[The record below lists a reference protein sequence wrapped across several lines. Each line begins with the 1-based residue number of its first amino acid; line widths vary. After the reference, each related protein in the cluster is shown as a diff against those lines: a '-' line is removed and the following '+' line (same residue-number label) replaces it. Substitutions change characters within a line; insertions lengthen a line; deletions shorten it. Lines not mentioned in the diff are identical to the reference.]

1 MEYRKFAKTNLKVSA
16 LGLGAAPIG
25 SRTGPE
31 ESKATLNKAFELG
44 INFYDTAPS
53 YGQGSSE
60 KIIGEVFRK
69 KRDKV
74 IITTKVGY
82 APTATLQAAARFKP
96 LVRSLLR
103 TVPGIRKSIQKFVNS
118 QNKIDFEPNYI
129 SKSVENSL
137 QRLRSD
143 YIDLLLLHS
152 PPGEIIERGDVFKQ
166 LKSLKQQGKIRY
178 YGVSASNLENSLLL
192 LKHPEL
198 EISALQTTLNLFE
211 QEAIDELIP
220 LAKQKG
226 IAIVA
231 REPFAHGKLIPR
243 SADTDNEGLQYVGPL
258 ETDDRFAFLSKDGTR
273 TMTQAALQFVLQ
285 TEGVS
290 VVLAGMSKVKHVKAN
305 VTTFDAPALSN
316 QEIKKI
322 RAMSTQVCL

>member
-1 MEYRKFAKTNLKVSA
+1 MEYKKFGKTDLEVSA

-25 SRTGPE
+25 SRTGPD

-60 KIIGEVFRK
+60 EIIGEVFQK

-82 APTATLQAAARFKP
+82 SPTATLQAAAKFKP

-103 TVPGIRKSIQKFVNS
+103 KIPGIRKSIQTFVNS
-118 QNKIDFEPNYI
+118 QNQIDFEPSRI
-129 SKSVENSL
+129 IKSVEESL
-137 QRLRSD
+137 QRLSSD

-152 PPGEIIERGDVFKQ
+152 PPREIVERGEVFEQ

-178 YGVSASNLENSLLL
+178 YGVSASNLENSLILM
-192 LKHPEL
+192 KHSEL

-220 LAKQKG
+220 LAKQRG

-231 REPFAHGKLIPR
+231 REPFAHGKLISR
-243 SADTDNEGLQYVGPL
+243 SADTDTEGLKYVGPL
-258 ETDDRFAFLSKDGTR
+258 ETDDRFAFLAKDGIR

-290 VVLAGMSKVKHVKAN
+290 VVLAGMSKVKHVQAN
-305 VTTFDAPALSN
+305 VTTFSAPTLTP
-316 QEIKKI
+316 QEMEKI
-322 RAMSTQVCL
+322 RSMSTQVRL

>member
-1 MEYRKFAKTNLKVSA
+1 MQYKKFGKTDLEISA

-25 SRTGPE
+25 SRTGPD
-31 ESKATLNKAFELG
+31 ESKATLNQAFELG

-60 KIIGEVFRK
+60 EIIGEVFKK
-69 KRDKV
+69 KRERV

-82 APTATLQAAARFKP
+82 SPTATLQAAAKLKP
-96 LVRSLLR
+96 LMRSLLHKL
-103 TVPGIRKSIQKFVNS
+103 PGIRRSIQTFVNS
-118 QNKIDFEPNYI
+118 QNKIDFKPSYI
-129 SKSVENSL
+129 RKSVEESL

-152 PPGEIIERGDVFKQ
+152 PPREIVERGDVFEQ
-166 LKSLKQQGKIRY
+166 LKSLKSQGKIRY
-178 YGVSASNLENSLLL
+178 YGVSASDLENSLIL
-192 LKHPEL
+192 LKYPEY
-198 EISALQTTLNLFE
+198 EISALQITLNLFE
-211 QEAIDELIP
+211 QEAIDKLIP
-220 LAKQKG
+220 LAKQRG

-243 SADTDNEGLQYVGPL
+243 NADTDTEGLKYVGPL
-258 ETDDRFAFLSKDGTR
+258 ETDEQFAFLVKPGIR

-290 VVLAGMSKVKHVKAN
+290 VVLAGMSKVKHVQAN
-305 VTTFDAPALSN
+305 VAVFSVPALTN
-316 QEIKKI
+316 QEMKKI
-322 RAMSTQVCL
+322 RSSTQVCL